1 MRRFAI
7 LLFILVLIRIS
18 SLAQWTYDSVTFEQ
32 PTNKI
37 LLEDAE
43 GEIWQIGTPQK
54 SFFNGAHSGTKA
66 IVTDTLNYYPP
77 NDTSRFI
84 YIIRNPYTQTC
95 YTAME
100 FWHKYDMD
108 STGDK
113 GIIEASYDGG
123 SSWVEVKDTT
133 DFDPWWGTFFWW
145 EADYH
150 ESTGEYTG
158 HPLVTTGT
166 SDGWIKSTFGWQW
179 WTPVL
184 SPDTII
190 LNPDSL
196 MIRFTFISD
205 AIMEDKEGWMIDDIL
220 TSSAG
225 WETCSR
231 VNENSM
237 QEAVS
242 VHPNPFSA
250 TTTLE
255 FDFPLKDAELM
266 ICNMSGQTVKQMSR
280 LSGKAITIFRDN
292 LPAGLYFLYLT
303 EDHKTIATK
312 KLIITEAG
320 K

>member
-1 MRRFAI
+1 MAI
-7 LLFILVLIRIS
+7 ACIWSFTFKTS
-18 SLAQWTYDSVTFEQ
+18 KAQWTYDSVSFEQ

-37 LLEDAE
+37 LLGDAE
-43 GEIWQIGTPQK
+43 GDIWQIGTPQK

-95 YTAME
+95 FTAME

-108 STGDK
+108 PAGDK
-113 GIIEASYDGG
+113 GVIEASYDGG
-123 SSWVEVKDTT
+123 LSWVEVKDTSG
-133 DFDPWWGTFFWW
+133 FDPWWGTYFWW

-150 ESTGEYTG
+150 ESTGEYTE
-158 HPLVTTGT
+158 HPVITTGT

-179 WTPVL
+179 FITV
-184 SPDTII
+184 SSADSII
-190 LNPDSL
+190 INPDSL

-225 WETCSR
+225 WETCSS
-231 VNENSM
+231 VSENSI
-237 QEAVS
+237 QKAVS
-242 VHPNPFSA
+242 VSPNPFSSV
-250 TTTLE
+250 TSLQ
-255 FDFPLKDAELM
+255 FNIPLQDAELT
-266 ICNMSGQTVKQMSR
+266 ICNTSGQIVKQLAH
-280 LSGKAITIFRDN
+280 LSSQSITLYRDN
-292 LPAGLYFLYLT
+292 LPPGIYFLFFT
-303 EDHKTIATK
+303 EDHKMIAK
-312 KLIITEAG
+312 EKLIIMEAG